1 MGLGKMLG
9 TTEPKQKK
17 ITYEVIKKL
26 GLLNDSKTEPKELRI
41 VSWNGAAPKMDIRP
55 WKKNEDGTE
64 TAKSGITLS
73 AEEIESL
80 YSVLKMLDEMPEDDS
95 EDSSE
100 DDVEVIAE

>member
-1 MGLGKMLG
+1 MGLGKMLE

-17 ITYEVIKKL
+17 ITYEVVKRL
-26 GLLNDSKTEPKELRI
+26 GLLNNSQTEPKELRI

-80 YSVLKMLDEMPEDDS
+80 YSILKILDEMPEDDG
-95 EDSSE
+95 EN
-100 DDVEVIAE
+100 DVEVIAE